1 MLKYSKLIFPCASG
15 HQKRYFSVYVA
26 TEMVMNFYI
35 DEKDEERERARL
47 SRDGEGRAFHPT
59 PPPTP
64 SHLNEVRELG
74 EGWEGG
80 GGGGGWGRG
89 VRALR

>member
-1 MLKYSKLIFPCASG
+1 MFKYSKLIFIHFSVRRRCS
-15 HQKRYFSVYVA
+15 SVYVA

-74 EGWEGG
+74 VGVE
-80 GGGGGWGRG
+80 GGWGRG
-89 VRALR
+89 VRALRCDGWG

>member
-1 MLKYSKLIFPCASG
+1 
-15 HQKRYFSVYVA
+15 
-26 TEMVMNFYI
+26 MVMNFYI

-64 SHLNEVRELG
+64 SRHNEVRVPPALTPIPSPLCCDG
-74 EGWEGG
+74 WGWEV
-80 GGGGGWGRG
+80 GWGG
-89 VRALR
+89 MRALHRHG

>member
-1 MLKYSKLIFPCASG
+1 
-15 HQKRYFSVYVA
+15 
-26 TEMVMNFYI
+26 MNFYI

-64 SHLNEVRELG
+64 SHLNEVRELWRKVG
-74 EGWEGG
+74 ECGG
-80 GGGGGWGRG
+80 GGCAHFVVCLFVTADKESHGNKR
-89 VRALR
+89 

>member
-1 MLKYSKLIFPCASG
+1 
-15 HQKRYFSVYVA
+15 
-26 TEMVMNFYI
+26 MVMNFYI

-64 SHLNEVRELG
+64 SHLNEVRAHRPAPTPHHPPHAPTSL
-74 EGWEGG
+74 
-80 GGGGGWGRG
+80 
-89 VRALR
+89 